1 MLRPWYR
8 VLKCVGIED
17 LEGSQHNGSG
27 QAAVGDLPARITKG
41 LSEGGK
47 HILNPLS
54 NPIGWLKV
62 IQHS

>member
-8 VLKCVGIED
+8 VLKCIGIED
-17 LEGSQHNGSG
+17 LERSQHNGSG
-27 QAAVGDLPARITKG
+27 QAAVRDLPARISEG
-41 LSEGGK
+41 RSEGGK
-47 HILNPLS
+47 NILNPLG